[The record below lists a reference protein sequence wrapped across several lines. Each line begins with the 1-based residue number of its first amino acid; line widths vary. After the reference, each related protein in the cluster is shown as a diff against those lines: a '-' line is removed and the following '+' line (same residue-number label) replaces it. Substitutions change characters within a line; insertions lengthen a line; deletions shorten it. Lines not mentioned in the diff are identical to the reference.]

1 MRARGQGGHVR
12 PSYPA
17 SLDESR
23 RPGAAQAEVL
33 RDPGVRRAVE
43 AERARLRQ
51 DLHDGLGPL
60 LSGIG
65 LCARALSDRLGRKGL
80 EVEHALLE
88 RIRTEVVNAVAEVR
102 RLIDALPPAAVEA
115 YGLVDAVRR
124 HLRSAPPAA
133 AVEMVVTELPP
144 LPPALEA
151 AAYRI
156 VTEALTNVVRHA
168 DARLTRVTLT
178 AAHGSLL
185 IGVADDG
192 RGIASPPG
200 GAGPGVGPGVG
211 LGSMRLRAESLGGT
225 LSIRT
230 APGVGTE
237 VTVVLPLT

>member
-1 MRARGQGGHVR
+1 MRALVPGGPVAQ
-12 PSYPA
+12 SYPV
-17 SLDESR
+17 SVGHSV
-23 RPGAAQAEVL
+23 GH
-33 RDPGVRRAVE
+33 AVE

-65 LCARALSDRLGRKGL
+65 LCAHALSDRLGGTGH

-88 RIRTEVVNAVAEVR
+88 RIRSEVVNAVAELR
-102 RLIDALPPAAVEA
+102 RLIDARPPAAVEA

-124 HLRSAPPAA
+124 YVRSAPPAA
-133 AVEMVVTELPP
+133 AVELVATALPP

-200 GAGPGVGPGVG
+200 EAGLGVGPGAGLGVG
-211 LGSMRLRAESLGGT
+211 LGSMRRRAESLGGT

-230 APGVGTE
+230 APGDGTE
-237 VTVVLPLT
+237 VTVVLPLP

>member
-1 MRARGQGGHVR
+1 MRALVPGGHVP
-12 PSYPA
+12 PSYPVP
-17 SLDESR
+17 LDENR
-23 RPGAAQAEVL
+23 RPGSAPAEGVW
-33 RDPGVRRAVE
+33 DPCVRRAVE
-43 AERARLRQ
+43 AERARLRH

-80 EVEHALLE
+80 EAEHALLE

-102 RLIDALPPAAVEA
+102 RLIDALPPAAVET

-124 HLRSAPPAA
+124 HLRLAPPAA
-133 AVEMVVTELPP
+133 VVEMVVTELPP

-192 RGIASPPG
+192 RGITSGPG
-200 GAGPGVGPGVG
+200 GERRGVG
-211 LGSMRLRAESLGGT
+211 LGSMRRRAESLGGT

-230 APGVGTE
+230 APGDGTE
-237 VTVVLPLT
+237 VTVVLPLA